1 MDVLEPAFALLYYL
15 PLEKY
20 FVPKVVHFLLVVKDV
35 KLLFDL
41 ELFSEEHIFGL
52 PFDELPLGAAVLIE
66 AFILEVYRVVIS
78 ELL

>member
-1 MDVLEPAFALLYYL
+1 MDVLEPAFALLCYL
-15 PLEKY
+15 PLENY